1 MQIYAN
7 LCKFMQIYANE
18 SRDLLLKILIQQ
30 NLSMYINSEKRCL
43 NRKKQMYANLCKFMQ
58 MSYVTYFLK
67 I

>member
-1 MQIYAN
+1 
-7 LCKFMQIYANE
+7 MQIYANE